1 MILDHRGNVIR
12 QSPSALMET
21 AIRETQLCLV
31 KNNTI
36 VRASPI
42 SSWSCTMPIIADN
55 SFVTKERSASR
66 YAAGSDEVQEL

>member
-36 VRASPI
+36 AARF
-42 SSWSCTMPIIADN
+42 ADQ
-55 SFVTKERSASR
+55 F
-66 YAAGSDEVQEL
+66 DEGAD